1 MTMFDFM
8 FPPALIMIVAALLI
22 PVVPGRLRSAVL
34 LLAPALTLWMIWSLD
49 NGVLLSTTFIGYEI
63 QLVEASE
70 VRRLFATIFALMA
83 LVGGLFALR
92 HATVVELSAA
102 MAYAAGAIGV
112 CFAGDL
118 ITLFLFWEFMALFS
132 TLVVWCGGTAQARR
146 AGIRYAI
153 VHLLGGIVLKAGI
166 IGLAV
171 QTGSIEVQAL
181 TLSSVS
187 TWLILIGLLI
197 NTAAPPLSAW
207 LADAYP
213 EASPTGAVFLSAFTT
228 KTAVLALWLLFP
240 GQSVLIWIGL
250 YMIFYGIIYA
260 LMENDM
266 RRILAYSIVNQVG
279 FMVTGI
285 GIGTEMAL
293 NGVAAH
299 AFAHIIYKALL
310 LMSAG
315 AVLLQTGKRKCTDLG
330 GLYRTMPVTAV
341 CGIIGALAISAFPYT
356 SGFVAKSMIS
366 QGAAYENM
374 AFVWY
379 CLMAASAGV
388 FLHAGIKF
396 PWFVFFQ
403 KDSGMRP
410 KDPSWNMQ
418 FAMIIFAAACI
429 LIGVFPQMLYTYL
442 PFEVAYE
449 PYTGDHLVSQ
459 FQLLLFAGLA
469 FFVTLPLM
477 RRTLTLTLDLD
488 FFYRRVGPA
497 VWQGFEKVFVGV
509 GYLVMTRIVNPIV
522 DLTRAWVRYHGP
534 EGVLSKTWPSGSMLL
549 WVTVILLVI
558 LLGGVII

>member
-8 FPPALIMIVAALLI
+8 FPPAFIMIVAALLI
-22 PVVPGRLRSAVL
+22 PLVPGRLRTAVL

-83 LVGGLFALR
+83 LGGGIFAFR

-102 MAYAAGAIGV
+102 MAYAAGAVGV

-132 TLVVWCGGTAQARR
+132 TLVVWAGGTRDARR
-146 AGIRYAI
+146 AGIRYAVI
-153 VHLLGGIVLKAGI
+153 HLLGGVVLKAGI

-181 TLSSVS
+181 TLSSIS

-213 EASPTGAVFLSAFTT
+213 EASPTGSVFLSAFTT

-330 GLYRTMPVTAV
+330 GLYRTMPITAV

-374 AFVWY
+374 TFVWY

-403 KDSGMRP
+403 KDSGLRP

-429 LIGVFPQMLYTYL
+429 LIGVFPQMLYTHL

-449 PYTGDHLVSQ
+449 PYTADHLVSQ

-477 RRTLTLTLDLD
+477 KRTLTLTLDLD
-488 FFYRRVGPA
+488 FFYRRVGPS

>member
-1 MTMFDFM
+1 MTMFDFI
-8 FPPALIMIVAALLI
+8 FPPAFIMIAAAALLPI
-22 PVVPGRLRSAVL
+22 VPARIRTAVL
-34 LLAPALTLWMIWSLD
+34 LLAPVLTLLMIWSLD
-49 NGVLLSTTFIGYEI
+49 NGVLLSTRFIGYEV

-83 LVGGLFALR
+83 LVGGIFAFR

-112 CFAGDL
+112 SFAGDL

-132 TLVVWCGGTAQARR
+132 TLVVWSGGTEHARR
-146 AGIRYAI
+146 AGLRYA
-153 VHLLGGIVLKAGI
+153 VLHLLGGVILKAGI
-166 IGLAV
+166 IGVAV
-171 QTGSIEVQAL
+171 QTGSVEVQAM
-181 TLSSVS
+181 TLESFS
-187 TWLILIGLLI
+187 TWLILIGLLV
-197 NTAAPPLSAW
+197 NTAAPPVSAW

-356 SGFVAKSMIS
+356 SGFVSKSMIS

-403 KDSGMRP
+403 RDSGLRP

-418 FAMIIFAAACI
+418 LAMIIFAAVCV
-429 LIGVFPQMLYTYL
+429 LIGVFPQLLYSYL

-449 PYTGDHLVSQ
+449 PYTGDHLVTQ

-477 RRTLTLTLDLD
+477 KRTLTITLDLD
-488 FFYRRVGPA
+488 FFYRRVGPTL
-497 VWQGFEKVFVGV
+497 WQGFEKLVMGV
-509 GYLVMTRIVNPIV
+509 GYLVMTRIVNPIME
-522 DLTRAWVRYHGP
+522 LTRAWVRYHGP

-549 WVTVILLVI
+549 WVTVILLVL
-558 LLGGVII
+558 LLGGAVI